1 MRVKMKKAW
10 KRLDKLLKA
19 GRLDNVAKAAGL

>member
-10 KRLDKLLKA
+10 KRLDKLLKS
-19 GRLDNVAKAAGL
+19 GRLANVAKAAGL